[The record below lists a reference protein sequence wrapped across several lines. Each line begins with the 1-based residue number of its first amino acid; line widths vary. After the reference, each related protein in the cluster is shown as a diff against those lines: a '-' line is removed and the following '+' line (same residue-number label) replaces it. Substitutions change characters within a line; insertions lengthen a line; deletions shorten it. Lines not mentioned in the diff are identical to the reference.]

1 MDKFID
7 EFLRERLTDR
17 EYNVPES
24 FDKKLNDTIHEIEKC
39 DVRKVSRRFW
49 WLSTNK
55 VAGFALFVLMLSVI
69 SISSYAAVNLFQDR
83 MNAMPEKAK
92 EDYNKDVQKSSLDA
106 DAYSR
111 KLTDSEE
118 ERMIKLRK
126 QYEKEGKFPQKEIK
140 QLKKNE
146 AAVKEGLYFVVEES
160 KFYLPNRTLS
170 EEELLEIIDLQE
182 KRDYS
187 VQQQN
192 ATDDESDRKIK
203 KNSELEKQSIEIV
216 TKLYNINEKELKIVS
231 TDLVDGCYVY
241 VIKGD
246 DATYSVYC
254 SKQDKAERVILK
266 KDNLSAHQSGIKL
279 VKVKTKLISDKLK
292 EKVEFFSGKKIN
304 SKSIYCLVDNKENLA
319 YGTISYYCQMSDGS
333 GCVAVY
339 SMAYHDLYDLYT
351 INKATMVQEIEEK
364 IKKVEGSGYNYKL
377 LE

>member
-7 EFLRERLTDR
+7 ELLRERLTGT

-24 FDKKLNDTIHEIEKC
+24 LDEKLNDTIHEIEKC
-39 DVRKVSRRFW
+39 DVKKGSKRFL

-69 SISSYAAVNLFQDR
+69 SISSYAAVNLFRDR
-83 MNAMPEKAK
+83 MSAMPEKVRQ
-92 EDYNKDVQKSSLDA
+92 DYNNDVQKSSLEA

-111 KLTDSEE
+111 KLTHSEE

-126 QYEKEGKFPQKEIK
+126 QYEKEGRFPEKEIK
-140 QLKKNE
+140 QFKDNE
-146 AAVKEGLYFVVEES
+146 GMVEDGLYFVVEES
-160 KFYLPNRTLS
+160 KFYLPDRIMS

-187 VQQQN
+187 VQQEN
-192 ATDDESDRKIK
+192 ATDDESDSKIK
-203 KNSELEKQSIEIV
+203 KNGKLEKQSIEIIS
-216 TKLYNINEKELKIVS
+216 KLYNLNEKELKIVS

-241 VIKGD
+241 EIKGD
-246 DATYSVYC
+246 DVTYSVYG
-254 SKQDKAERVILK
+254 SKQDAVERIILK

-279 VKVKTKLISDKLK
+279 EKVKTKMISEKLK
-292 EKVEFFSGKKIN
+292 ERVEVFSGKKIN

-319 YGTISYYCQMSDGS
+319 YGTISYYFHMSDGS

-339 SMAYHDLYDLYT
+339 SMAYHDSYDLYT
-351 INKATMVQEIEEK
+351 IDNAVMVQEIEEK

>member
-1 MDKFID
+1 MSKFID
-7 EFLRERLTDR
+7 GLLKERLTGT
-17 EYNVPES
+17 EYSVPQS
-24 FDKKLNDTIHEIEKC
+24 FEKKLNDTIHEIENC
-39 DVRKVSRRFW
+39 EVRKGSKRFW
-49 WLSTNK
+49 RLSANK
-55 VAGFALFVLMLSVI
+55 VAGLALFVLMLSVI

-83 MNAMPEKAK
+83 MSAMPEKET

-111 KLTDSEE
+111 KLTDIEE

-146 AAVKEGLYFVVEES
+146 AAVKEGLYFVAEES
-160 KFYLPNRTLS
+160 KFYLPDRTLS

-192 ATDDESDRKIK
+192 AAGDKTDKEIK
-203 KNSELEKQSIEIV
+203 KNGKLEKQSIEIV
-216 TKLYNINEKELKIVS
+216 KKLYNLHEKELKIVS
-231 TDLVDGCYVY
+231 TELVDGCYIY

-246 DATYSVYC
+246 DISLSVYY
-254 SKQDKAERVILK
+254 SKEDVAERVSLK
-266 KDNLSAHQSGIKL
+266 KNNSSAHQSDIKL
-279 VKVKTKLISDKLK
+279 KSVKTKLISEKLK
-292 EKVEFFSGKKIN
+292 ERVEIFSGKKID
-304 SKSIYCLVDNKENLA
+304 SGSLYCLVDNKENLA
-319 YGTISYYCQMSDGS
+319 YGTVSYYCQMSDGS

-339 SMAYHDLYDLYT
+339 SMAYHDLYDMYM
-351 INKATMVQEIEEK
+351 IDHAAMVQEIKEK
-364 IKKVEGSGYNYKL
+364 TKKAKAGGYHYKL

>member
-7 EFLRERLTDR
+7 ELLRERLTGT

-24 FDKKLNDTIHEIEKC
+24 LDEKLNDTIHEIEKC
-39 DVRKVSRRFW
+39 DVKKGSKRFL

-69 SISSYAAVNLFQDR
+69 SISSYAAVNLFRDR
-83 MNAMPEKAK
+83 MSAMPEKVRQ
-92 EDYNKDVQKSSLDA
+92 DYNNDVQKSSLEA

-111 KLTDSEE
+111 KLTHSEE

-126 QYEKEGKFPQKEIK
+126 QYEKEGRFPEKEIK
-140 QLKKNE
+140 QFKDNE
-146 AAVKEGLYFVVEES
+146 GMVEDGLYFVVEES
-160 KFYLPNRTLS
+160 KFYLPDRIMS

-192 ATDDESDRKIK
+192 AAGDKTDKEIK
-203 KNSELEKQSIEIV
+203 KNGKLEKQSIEIV
-216 TKLYNINEKELKIVS
+216 KKLYNLHEKELKIVS
-231 TDLVDGCYVY
+231 TELVDGCYIY

-246 DATYSVYC
+246 DISLSVYY
-254 SKQDKAERVILK
+254 SKEDVAERVSLK
-266 KDNLSAHQSGIKL
+266 KDNSSAHQSDIKL
-279 VKVKTKLISDKLK
+279 KSVKTKLISEKLK
-292 EKVEFFSGKKIN
+292 ERVEIFSGKKID
-304 SKSIYCLVDNKENLA
+304 SGSLYCLVDNKENLA
-319 YGTISYYCQMSDGS
+319 YGTVSYYCQMSDGS

-339 SMAYHDLYDLYT
+339 SMAYHDLYDMYM
-351 INKATMVQEIEEK
+351 IDHAAMVQEIKEK
-364 IKKVEGSGYNYKL
+364 TKKAKAGGYHYKL